1 MYIPSG
7 EWDIILITKRRFHK
21 INSLHVQMIVAMLLA
36 CIIPLLM
43 VSVQFM
49 NGYREQEKQKRQ
61 NQVQELCADFS
72 NRIQITGYLT
82 NTAQPELAAAMDM
95 AAMIYDGRILVINSE
110 LQIVKDTFGREE
122 GKTMISEEVV
132 QSLRG
137 KNLSYQHFY
146 EDTTEIIYQVRDSQG
161 KNVLGSVV
169 FIYVNPEYSELLDDV
184 SRNTFLINAILI
196 VIVLCVI
203 LISSAK
209 MVFPMKKLA
218 FTMRQLAEGDMEDKI
233 DVQGNYEVEVIVEA
247 INHMLD
253 DMRSTEQRRQEFV
266 SNVSHELKT
275 PLTSMKVLAESLVG
289 QEGVPE
295 ELYQEFLHDINNE
308 IDRENKIIT
317 DLLNLVRL
325 DRKEGEMQIA
335 QVSINE
341 LLEIVMR
348 RLRPIARERNV
359 EMIFESFRNVLAEVD
374 EVKMSLVF
382 TNLIENAIKYNKEG
396 GMVKV
401 SLNSDHRYFYV
412 RVEDTGVGIPE
423 DAQKF
428 IFDRFYRVD
437 KARSRETG
445 GNGLGLAITKSA
457 VMMHKGNIKVS
468 GKEGEGTVFV
478 VRIPLSFVPEYTNS

>member
-1 MYIPSG
+1 MS
-7 EWDIILITKRRFHK
+7 TKRRFRK
-21 INSLHVQMIVAMLLA
+21 ANSLHVQMIFAMLLA
-36 CIIPLLM
+36 SIIPLLI
-43 VSVQFM
+43 VLVQMM
-49 NGYREQEKQKRQ
+49 NGYREQEKKEWQGK
-61 NQVQELCADFS
+61 VKELCADFA
-72 NRIQITGYLT
+72 NRIQNSGYLT
-82 NTAQPELAAAMDM
+82 NTAQSDLSAAMDT
-95 AAMIYDGRILVINSE
+95 AAQIYDGRILVVNSE
-110 LQIVKDTFGREE
+110 LQIVKDTFKREE
-122 GKTMISEEVV
+122 GKIMISEEVV
-132 QSLRG
+132 QSLRD
-137 KNLSYQHFY
+137 KNLSYQFFY
-146 EDTTEIIYQVRDSQG
+146 ENTTEIIFQIRDSQG
-161 KNVLGSVV
+161 KNVLGSVI
-169 FIYVNPEYSELLDDV
+169 FIYPNPVTGNLLEEM
-184 SRNTFLINAILI
+184 NGQTLMINAIMI
-196 VIVLCVI
+196 AIVLCVI

-209 MVFPMKKLA
+209 MVFPMKHLA
-218 FTMRQLAEGDMEDKI
+218 FTLQQLPDVNLEEKI
-233 DVQGNYEVEVIVEA
+233 SVKGNYEVETIVES
-247 INHMLD
+247 INNMLD
-253 DMRSTEQRRQEFV
+253 DMRSTEQCRQEFV

-308 IDRENKIIT
+308 IDRENKIIS

-341 LLEIVMR
+341 LLEIIMR
-348 RLRPIARERNV
+348 RLRPIAKERNV
-359 EMIFESFRNVLAEVD
+359 EMVFESFRSVLAEVD

-396 GMVKV
+396 GLVKV

-423 DAQKF
+423 DAKKF

-468 GKEGEGTVFV
+468 GKEGEGSVFV
-478 VRIPLSFVPEYTNS
+478 VRIPLNFVPD